1 MAALFKLLFAV
12 HEFRLCALTDGVGS
26 VQILPHLKV

>member
-12 HEFRLCALTDGVGS
+12 HESGSWHLPTVSAACRYFR
-26 VQILPHLKV
+26 I